1 MAFLGLLVTFSGV
14 KSDLHLCDHFRRF
27 VHLNHKQKPTI
38 PTCSTDSAGLSN
50 HRRSFTN
57 FGGSLQNI
65 FLSRDPPP
73 AGVFKG
79 DPGSS
84 SCRIW
89 TGQIT
94 TKPELRV
101 DFRGDSLLNRHL
113 GWPTG
118 RKRSA
123 IICLRFLERIGF
135 GMERRSLKNVFS
147 FLGRFLTRRIWYVL
161 FDMTL
166 WR

>member
-1 MAFLGLLVTFSGV
+1 MAFLGLL
-14 KSDLHLCDHFRRF
+14 SDLLQGWKVTSICVIISGDLCIW
-27 VHLNHKQKPTI
+27 LPKKTI
-38 PTCSTDSAGLSN
+38 RTCSTDSAGLSN